1 MNFGYGRVSTK
12 EQNEVRQ
19 VDALRE
25 AGIDD
30 RNIVIDRQSGKDFE
44 RAGFLSLV
52 GTETTSPRLRAGDVL
67 YILSIDRL
75 GRSYEEDVKWWRF
88 ITHELSCDIVVL
100 DMPLLDTR
108 QQAGN
113 SLDRRFVADLVLQ
126 ILSYVAQKEREN
138 IRQRQ
143 KEGCESMK
151 RHGKTVNCVSKKGTK
166 YISPRTN
173 RPVGRPAVEYP
184 SNWEEVYAL
193 WRRKEIT
200 ATEAMQR
207 LNLKKNS
214 FYNLVKRVENEKS
227 GK

>member
-1 MNFGYGRVSTK
+1 MNFGYARVSTK
-12 EQNEVRQ
+12 EQNEMRQ
-19 VDALRE
+19 VDALRA
-25 AGIDD
+25 AGIDE
-30 RNIVIDRQSGKDFE
+30 RNIVIDRQSGKDFD

-52 GTETTSPRLRAGDVL
+52 GSETTSPRLRAGDVL

-75 GRSYEEDVKWWRF
+75 GRDYTETGKWWQF

-108 QQAGN
+108 QQDGN

-143 KEGCESMK
+143 GEGYESMK
-151 RHGKTVNCVSKKGTK
+151 RHGTTIDCVSKAGKK
-166 YISPRTN
+166 FVSARTN
-173 RPVGRPAVEYP
+173 RPVGRPVVEYP
-184 SNWEEVYAL
+184 SNWEEVYTMWKA
-193 WRRKEIT
+193 KEIT
-200 ATEAMQR
+200 AVEAMYR

-214 FYNLVKRVENEKS
+214 FYNLVKRMES